1 MRLDLENL
9 NPGVFFPFDED
20 GDDKS
25 GVTIRLA
32 NGETLD
38 KINKKC
44 SKKKVEFRRGQRH
57 EIVEENE
64 ELRSQMLW
72 EYVIVDWKGL
82 IDDKTGGEIPCT
94 KENKSKFMRGSVKFS
109 GFIGE
114 CVEKLTEDTEGYQED
129 LEKNSQV

>member
-1 MRLDLENL
+1 MKLDLDNL

-38 KINKKC
+38 EINKKC
-44 SKKKVEFRRGQRH
+44 TKKKEVFRRGVRN
-57 EIVEENE
+57 EVITDNE

-72 EYVIVDWKGL
+72 EYVIIDWNGL
-82 IDDKTGGEIPCT
+82 IDDKTGDEIPCT
-94 KENKSKFMRGSVKFS
+94 EENKTKIMRGSVMFS
-109 GFIGE
+109 SFIGE
-114 CVEKLTEDTEGYQED
+114 CVEKLTADTESYQED
-129 LEKNSQV
+129 LEKNLQV